1 MRSSMI
7 AIATVSVLGLS
18 ALPTM
23 AQQGL
28 GGPATAPRNPAGTA
42 GPAATTPRAP
52 QPNPLAQEDLSR
64 VKGADVYGQDDK
76 KIGSIDTV
84 LMNPQS
90 KVVDRLVVKA
100 GGVLGVGGHDVAL
113 PVNQFSWD
121 PNREV
126 FKVAKT
132 NDELKS
138 MPAWQSAASSNPD
151 SARRNSG
158 GSQ

>member
-1 MRSSMI
+1 MRSNII

-23 AQQGL
+23 AQSP
-28 GGPATAPRNPAGTA
+28 GGPATRNPATS
-42 GPAATTPRAP
+42 AAPTTTTPRTP

-64 VKGADVYGQDDK
+64 VKGADVYGRDDK

-90 KVVDRLVVKA
+90 KTVDRLVVKT
-100 GGVLGVGGHDVAL
+100 GGVLGVGGHDVAM
-113 PVNQFSWD
+113 PVDQFSWD
-121 PNREV
+121 ANREV

-132 NDELKS
+132 GDELKS
-138 MPAWQSAASSNPD
+138 MPAWQSATAGSSD
-151 SARRNSG
+151 SAQRNSYG
-158 GSQ
+158 AGR